1 MKLLQIGFISAVSI
15 ITGCAS
21 ITGDS
26 MQSLSVSTQTA
37 GGDVVSDAKC
47 LLTNDR
53 GQWSVTTPN
62 FIRVRK
68 ASGDLTVKCEKLQF
82 APGTLRAISR
92 AGTGMYGNILI
103 GGGIGAL
110 IDHNKGVA
118 YNYPDDLPVV
128 MGKTI
133 TVDRRNQQSK
143 TKK

>member
-1 MKLLQIGFISAVSI
+1 
-15 ITGCAS
+15 
-21 ITGDS
+21 
-26 MQSLSVSTQTA
+26 
-37 GGDVVSDAKC
+37 
-47 LLTNDR
+47 
-53 GQWSVTTPN
+53 
-62 FIRVRK
+62 
-68 ASGDLTVKCEKLQF
+68 
-82 APGTLRAISR
+82 
-92 AGTGMYGNILI
+92 MYGNILI